1 MVMKVRRHYKRILVI
16 AGFILA
22 FAGSG
27 LANDTL
33 DISSGDTIH
42 PLGETVIKIER
53 ENLLI
58 SYNKATRLWDVEVDF
73 IFYNPTNQA
82 IKEEVAF
89 VNESVPYEKFN
100 HKIEGFTTQVNGVTI
115 PFKRKEE
122 KKEYEDS

>member
-1 MVMKVRRHYKRILVI
+1 METV
-16 AGFILA
+16 

-33 DISSGDTIH
+33 VISSGDTIH

-100 HKIEGFTTQVNGVTI
+100 HKIEGFTTRVNGITI
-115 PFKRKEE
+115 PFSRKDEKRFTVLA
-122 KKEYEDS
+122 